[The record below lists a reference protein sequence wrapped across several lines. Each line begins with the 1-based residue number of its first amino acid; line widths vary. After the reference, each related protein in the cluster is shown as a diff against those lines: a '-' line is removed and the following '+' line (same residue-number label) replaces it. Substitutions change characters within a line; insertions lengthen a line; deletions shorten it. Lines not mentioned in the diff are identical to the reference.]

1 MTDIIHGSSRT
12 VPVDNPFFR
21 WWQSVDQWTLVATLG
36 LIVIG
41 LLLSM
46 AASVPLADSNGMP
59 AFYYVNRQAIY
70 GMISF
75 CIIIFLSTTS
85 LSAVRRF
92 GIIGFFLVVI
102 ALALLP
108 IFGTDFGKGAVRW
121 FSLNWL
127 TIQPSEYLKPFFVVF
142 ISWIV
147 AGNIHS
153 NPRAGLMLSFF
164 SMAIC
169 VFLLIMQPDLGQTVV
184 LIGCWVLIHFIVGVS
199 WVFSAV
205 FFTFVATV
213 AFIFIQFSNHVA
225 TRLKTF
231 FSNVIEPTSQMGLVE
246 QAIHS
251 GGFLGVGAGNGKIKW
266 SLPDAHTDF
275 IIAVAIEE
283 FGLIV
288 FIIILTLYVIILLRT
303 LSRLLIE
310 RNPFLL
316 LVGLGLLTIFQT
328 QALINLGVAARLLPT
343 KGMTLPFISYGGSSM
358 VAMGILMGL
367 ILNVTRR
374 RTSENIDSFMGG
386 T

>member
-1 MTDIIHGSSRT
+1 MTDIIHGSSRA

-36 LIVIG
+36 LIVMG

-70 GMISF
+70 GLISF
-75 CIIIFLSTTS
+75 CVIIFLSTTS
-85 LSAVRRF
+85 LSVVRRF

-153 NPRAGLMLSFF
+153 NPRAGLILSFF

-169 VFLLIMQPDLGQTVV
+169 VFLLTMQPDLGQTVV

-199 WVFSAV
+199 WLFSAV
-205 FFTFVATV
+205 FFTFVSTI

-316 LVGLGLLTIFQT
+316 LVGLGLLTIIQT

-367 ILNVTRR
+367 LLNVTRR

>member
-1 MTDIIHGSSRT
+1 MTDIIHGRPRD

-21 WWQSVDQWTLVATLG
+21 WWQSIDQWTLLAALG
-36 LIVIG
+36 LIVTG
-41 LLLSM
+41 LLLQM
-46 AASVPLADSNGMP
+46 AASVPLADSNDMP
-59 AFYYVNRQAIY
+59 TFYYVYRQTIY
-70 GMISF
+70 SIISF
-75 CIIIFLSTTS
+75 SLIVFLSTTS
-85 LSAVRRF
+85 LLVVRRF

-108 IFGTDFGKGAVRW
+108 IFGTDFGKGSVRW
-121 FSLNWL
+121 FSLSWL

-142 ISWIV
+142 VSWIV

-153 NPRAGLMLSFF
+153 NPRAGLILSFF
-164 SMAIC
+164 SMALC
-169 VFLLIMQPDLGQTVV
+169 VFLLTMQPDLGQTVV
-184 LIGCWVLIHFIVGVS
+184 LISCWVLIHFIVGVS
-199 WVFSAV
+199 WLFSVV
-205 FFTFVATV
+205 FFTFVSTV
-213 AFIFIQFSNHVA
+213 GFIFYQFSNHVA
-225 TRLKTF
+225 TRLQTF
-231 FSNVIEPTSQMGLVE
+231 FSNVIEPTSQIGLVE
-246 QAIHS
+246 QAIYS

-288 FIIILTLYVIILLRT
+288 FILILTLFIVILLRT
-303 LSRLLIE
+303 LSRLLTE

-316 LVGLGLLTIFQT
+316 LVGLGLLTIVQT

-358 VAMGILMGL
+358 LAMAILMGL
-367 ILNVTRR
+367 LLNVTRR
-374 RTSENIDSFMGG
+374 RPSESIDSFMGG

>member
-1 MTDIIHGSSRT
+1 M
-12 VPVDNPFFR
+12 
-21 WWQSVDQWTLVATLG
+21 
-36 LIVIG
+36 
-41 LLLSM
+41 
-46 AASVPLADSNGMP
+46 
-59 AFYYVNRQAIY
+59 YKRQ
-70 GMISF
+70 
-75 CIIIFLSTTS
+75 
-85 LSAVRRF
+85 
-92 GIIGFFLVVI
+92 
-102 ALALLP
+102 
-108 IFGTDFGKGAVRW
+108 
-121 FSLNWL
+121 
-127 TIQPSEYLKPFFVVF
+127 
-142 ISWIV
+142 
-147 AGNIHS
+147 
-153 NPRAGLMLSFF
+153 
-164 SMAIC
+164 
-169 VFLLIMQPDLGQTVV
+169 
-184 LIGCWVLIHFIVGVS
+184 IVGVS
-199 WVFSAV
+199 WLFSAV

-231 FSNVIEPTSQMGLVE
+231 FSNVVDPTSQMGLVE

-316 LVGLGLLTIFQT
+316 LVGLGLLTIIQT
-328 QALINLGVAARLLPT
+328 QTFINLGVAARLLPT

-367 ILNVTRR
+367 LLNVTRR

>member
-1 MTDIIHGSSRT
+1 MTDIIHGSSRA

-21 WWQSVDQWTLVATLG
+21 WWQSVDQWTLVASFG
-36 LIVIG
+36 LIVMG

-46 AASVPLADSNGMP
+46 AASVPLADSNDMP
-59 AFYYVNRQAIY
+59 AFYYVHRQAIY
-70 GMISF
+70 GMISLSL
-75 CIIIFLSTTS
+75 IIFLSTTS
-85 LSAVRRF
+85 LSVVRRF

-108 IFGTDFGKGAVRW
+108 FFGTDFGKGAVRW

-153 NPRAGLMLSFF
+153 NPRAGLILSFF

-169 VFLLIMQPDLGQTVV
+169 VSLLTMQPDLGQTVV

-199 WVFSAV
+199 WFFSAV
-205 FFTFVATV
+205 FFTFVSTV
-213 AFIFIQFSNHVA
+213 AFFFIQFSNHVA

-231 FSNVIEPTSQMGLVE
+231 FSNVVDPTSQMGLVE

-251 GGFLGVGAGNGKIKW
+251 GGFLGVGAGNGKIKF

-288 FIIILTLYVIILLRT
+288 FIIILTLYIIILLRT
-303 LSRLLIE
+303 LSRLLVE

-316 LVGLGLLTIFQT
+316 LVGLGLLTIIQT

-367 ILNVTRR
+367 LLNVTRR
-374 RTSENIDSFMGG
+374 RTREDIDSFMGG

>member
-1 MTDIIHGSSRT
+1 MTDIIHGSSRA

-36 LIVIG
+36 LIVMG

-46 AASVPLADSNGMP
+46 AASVPLADSNDMP
-59 AFYYVNRQAIY
+59 AFYYVHRQAIY

-75 CIIIFLSTTS
+75 SLIIFLSTTS
-85 LSAVRRF
+85 LSVVRRF

-153 NPRAGLMLSFF
+153 NPRAGLILSFF

-169 VFLLIMQPDLGQTVV
+169 VSLLTMQPDLGQTVV

-199 WVFSAV
+199 WLFSAV
-205 FFTFVATV
+205 FFTFVSTV
-213 AFIFIQFSNHVA
+213 AFFFIQFSNHVA

-231 FSNVIEPTSQMGLVE
+231 FSNVVDPTSQMGLVE

-288 FIIILTLYVIILLRT
+288 FIIILTLFIIILLRT
-303 LSRLLIE
+303 LSRLLVE

-316 LVGLGLLTIFQT
+316 LVGLGLLTIIQT

-367 ILNVTRR
+367 LLNVTRR
-374 RTSENIDSFMGG
+374 RTSEDIDSFMGG

>member
-1 MTDIIHGSSRT
+1 MTDIIHGSSRA

-21 WWQSVDQWTLVATLG
+21 WWQSVDQWTLVATFG
-36 LIVIG
+36 LIVMG

-46 AASVPLADSNGMP
+46 AASVPLADSNDMP
-59 AFYYVNRQAIY
+59 AFYYVHRQAIY

-75 CIIIFLSTTS
+75 SLIIFLSTTS
-85 LSAVRRF
+85 LSVVRRF

-153 NPRAGLMLSFF
+153 NPRAGLILSFF

-169 VFLLIMQPDLGQTVV
+169 VSLLTMQPDLGQTVV

-199 WVFSAV
+199 WLFSAV
-205 FFTFVATV
+205 FFTFVSTV
-213 AFIFIQFSNHVA
+213 AFFFIQFSNHVA

-231 FSNVIEPTSQMGLVE
+231 FSNVVDPTSQMGLVE

-288 FIIILTLYVIILLRT
+288 FIIILTLYIIILLRT
-303 LSRLLIE
+303 LSRLLVE

-316 LVGLGLLTIFQT
+316 LVGLGLLTIIQT

-367 ILNVTRR
+367 LLNVTRR
-374 RTSENIDSFMGG
+374 RTSEDIDSFMGG

>member
-1 MTDIIHGSSRT
+1 MTDIIHGSSRA

-36 LIVIG
+36 LIVMG

-59 AFYYVNRQAIY
+59 AFYYVKRQAIY

-75 CIIIFLSTTS
+75 CVIIFLSTTS
-85 LSAVRRF
+85 LSVVRRF
-92 GIIGFFLVVI
+92 GIFGFFLVVI

-169 VFLLIMQPDLGQTVV
+169 VFLLTMQPDLGQTVV

-199 WVFSAV
+199 WLFSAV
-205 FFTFVATV
+205 FFTFVSTV
-213 AFIFIQFSNHVA
+213 ALIFIQFSNHVA

-316 LVGLGLLTIFQT
+316 LVGLGLLTIIQT

-367 ILNVTRR
+367 LLNVTRR
-374 RTSENIDSFMGG
+374 RTRENIDSFMGG

>member
-1 MTDIIHGSSRT
+1 MTDIIHGSSRA

-21 WWQSVDQWTLVATLG
+21 WWQSVDQWTLVAALG
-36 LIVIG
+36 LIVMG

-46 AASVPLADSNGMP
+46 AASVPLADSNGLP

-70 GMISF
+70 GFISF
-75 CIIIFLSTTS
+75 CVIIFLSTTS
-85 LSAVRRF
+85 LSVVRRF

-153 NPRAGLMLSFF
+153 NSRAGLILSFF

-169 VFLLIMQPDLGQTVV
+169 VFLLTLQPDLGQTVV

-199 WVFSAV
+199 WLFSAV

-288 FIIILTLYVIILLRT
+288 FIIILTLYIIILLRT

-316 LVGLGLLTIFQT
+316 LVGLGLLTIIQT

-367 ILNVTRR
+367 LLNVTRR
-374 RTSENIDSFMGG
+374 RTSEDIDSFMGG

>member
-1 MTDIIHGSSRT
+1 MTDIIHGSSRA

-21 WWQSVDQWTLVATLG
+21 WWQSVDQWTLVASFG
-36 LIVIG
+36 LIVMG

-46 AASVPLADSNGMP
+46 AASVPLADSNDMP
-59 AFYYVNRQAIY
+59 AFYYVHRQAIY

-75 CIIIFLSTTS
+75 SLIIFLSTTS
-85 LSAVRRF
+85 LSFVRRF

-121 FSLNWL
+121 VSLNWL

-153 NPRAGLMLSFF
+153 NPRAGLILSFF

-169 VFLLIMQPDLGQTVV
+169 VSLLTMQPDLGQTVV
-184 LIGCWVLIHFIVGVS
+184 LIGCWVLIHFIVGIS
-199 WVFSAV
+199 WLFSLV
-205 FFTFVATV
+205 FFSFVSTV
-213 AFIFIQFSNHVA
+213 AFFFIQFSNHVA

-231 FSNVIEPTSQMGLVE
+231 FSNVVDPTSQMGLVE

-288 FIIILTLYVIILLRT
+288 FIIILTLYIIILLRT
-303 LSRLLIE
+303 LSRLLVE
-310 RNPFLL
+310 KRPFLL
-316 LVGLGLLTIFQT
+316 LVGLGLLTIIQT

-367 ILNVTRR
+367 LLNVTRR
-374 RTSENIDSFMGG
+374 RTSEDIDSFMGG

>member
-1 MTDIIHGSSRT
+1 MTDIIHGSSRA
-12 VPVDNPFFR
+12 VPVDNPIFR

-41 LLLSM
+41 LILSM
-46 AASVPLADSNGMP
+46 AASVPLADSNGLP

-70 GMISF
+70 GLISF
-75 CIIIFLSTTS
+75 CVIIFLSTTS
-85 LSAVRRF
+85 VSVVRRF

-153 NPRAGLMLSFF
+153 NSRAGLILSFF

-169 VFLLIMQPDLGQTVV
+169 VFLLTLQPDLGQTVV

-199 WVFSAV
+199 WLFSAV

-225 TRLKTF
+225 TRLETF

-316 LVGLGLLTIFQT
+316 LVGLGLLTIIQAQT
-328 QALINLGVAARLLPT
+328 LINLGVAARLLPT

-367 ILNVTRR
+367 LLNVTRR

>member
-1 MTDIIHGSSRT
+1 MTDIIHGSSRA

-21 WWQSVDQWTLVATLG
+21 WWQSVDQWTLVATFG
-36 LIVIG
+36 LIVMG

-46 AASVPLADSNGMP
+46 AASVPLADSNDMP
-59 AFYYVNRQAIY
+59 AFYYVHRQAIY

-75 CIIIFLSTTS
+75 SLIIFLSTTS
-85 LSAVRRF
+85 LSVVRRF

-169 VFLLIMQPDLGQTVV
+169 VFLLTMQPDLGQTVV

-199 WVFSAV
+199 WLFSAV
-205 FFTFVATV
+205 FFTFVSTV

-316 LVGLGLLTIFQT
+316 LVGLGLLTIIQT

-367 ILNVTRR
+367 LLNVTRR
-374 RTSENIDSFMGG
+374 RTSEDIDSFMGG

>member
-1 MTDIIHGSSRT
+1 MTDIIHGSPPA

-21 WWQSVDQWTLVATLG
+21 WWQSIDQWTLVATLA
-36 LIVIG
+36 LIVTG

-46 AASVPLADSNGMP
+46 AASVPLADSNDMP
-59 AFYYVNRQAIY
+59 TFYYVYRQAIY
-70 GMISF
+70 GVVSF
-75 CIIIFLSTTS
+75 SLILFLSTTS
-85 LSAVRRF
+85 LSYVRRF

-102 ALALLP
+102 ALGLVP

-121 FSLNWL
+121 FSLKWL
-127 TIQPSEYLKPFFVVF
+127 TIQPSEFLKPFFVVF
-142 ISWIV
+142 ISWVV
-147 AGNIHS
+147 AGNVNS
-153 NPRAGLMLSFF
+153 NPRAGLLLSFF
-164 SMAIC
+164 SLSIC
-169 VFLLIMQPDLGQTVV
+169 VFLLILQPDLGQTVV

-199 WVFSAV
+199 WLFSAV
-205 FFTFVATV
+205 FFTFLSTV
-213 AFIFIQFSNHVA
+213 ALIFYQFSNHVA
-225 TRLKTF
+225 GRLKNF
-231 FSNVIEPTSQMGLVE
+231 FSSVIEPTSQIGLVE

-251 GGFLGVGAGNGKIKW
+251 GGFLGVGPGNGKIKW

-288 FIIILTLYVIILLRT
+288 FILILTLFLIILLRT
-303 LSRLLIE
+303 LSRLIIE

-316 LVGLGLLTIFQT
+316 LVGLGLLTIVQA

-343 KGMTLPFISYGGSSM
+343 KGMTLPFVSYGGSSM

-367 ILNVTRR
+367 LLNVTRR

>member
-1 MTDIIHGSSRT
+1 MTDIIHGSSRA

-36 LIVIG
+36 LIVMG

-46 AASVPLADSNGMP
+46 AASVPLADSNDMP
-59 AFYYVNRQAIY
+59 AFYYVYRQAIY

-75 CIIIFLSTTS
+75 SLIIFLSTTS
-85 LSAVRRF
+85 LSVVRRF

-147 AGNIHS
+147 SGNIHS
-153 NPRAGLMLSFF
+153 NPRAGLILSFF

-169 VFLLIMQPDLGQTVV
+169 VFLLTLQPDLGQTVV

-199 WVFSAV
+199 WLFSAV
-205 FFTFVATV
+205 FFIFVSTV
-213 AFIFIQFSNHVA
+213 AFIFYQFSNHVA

-231 FSNVIEPTSQMGLVE
+231 FSNVIDPTSQMGLVE

-288 FIIILTLYVIILLRT
+288 FIIILTLYIIILLRT
-303 LSRLLIE
+303 LSRLLVE

-316 LVGLGLLTIFQT
+316 LVGLGLLTIIQT

-367 ILNVTRR
+367 LLNVTRR
-374 RTSENIDSFMGG
+374 RTSEDIDSFMGG

>member
-1 MTDIIHGSSRT
+1 MTDIIHGSSRA

-21 WWQSVDQWTLVATLG
+21 WWQSIDQWTLVATLA
-36 LIVIG
+36 LIVTG

-46 AASVPLADSNGMP
+46 AASVPLADTNDMP
-59 AFYYVNRQAIY
+59 TFYYVYRQAIY
-70 GMISF
+70 GVISF
-75 CIIIFLSTTS
+75 SLILFLSTTS
-85 LSAVRRF
+85 LSVVRRF
-92 GIIGFFLVVI
+92 GILGFFLVVI

-121 FSLNWL
+121 FSLDWL

-142 ISWIV
+142 ISWVV
-147 AGNIHS
+147 AGNVNS
-153 NPRAGLMLSFF
+153 NPRAGLLLSFF
-164 SMAIC
+164 SLSIC
-169 VFLLIMQPDLGQTVV
+169 VFLLILQPDLGQTVV

-199 WVFSAV
+199 WLFSAV
-205 FFTFVATV
+205 FFTFLSTV
-213 AFIFIQFSNHVA
+213 ALIFYQFSNHVA
-225 TRLKTF
+225 GRLKNF

-246 QAIHS
+246 QAIQS

-288 FIIILTLYVIILLRT
+288 FILILTLFMIILLRT
-303 LSRLLIE
+303 LSRLIIE

-316 LVGLGLLTIFQT
+316 LVGLGLMTIIQA

-358 VAMGILMGL
+358 LAMGILMGL
-367 ILNVTRR
+367 LLNVTRR

>member
-1 MTDIIHGSSRT
+1 MTDIIHGSSRA

-36 LIVIG
+36 LIVMG

-46 AASVPLADSNGMP
+46 AASVPLADSNDMP
-59 AFYYVNRQAIY
+59 AFYYVLRQAIY

-75 CIIIFLSTTS
+75 SLIIFLSTTS
-85 LSAVRRF
+85 LSVVRRF

-153 NPRAGLMLSFF
+153 NPRAGLILSFF

-169 VFLLIMQPDLGQTVV
+169 VSLLTMQPDLGQTVV

-199 WVFSAV
+199 WLFSAV
-205 FFTFVATV
+205 FFTFVSTV
-213 AFIFIQFSNHVA
+213 AFFFIQFSNHVA

-231 FSNVIEPTSQMGLVE
+231 FSNVVDPTSQMGLVE

-288 FIIILTLYVIILLRT
+288 FIIILTLYIIILLRT
-303 LSRLLIE
+303 LSRLLVE

-316 LVGLGLLTIFQT
+316 LVGLGLLTIIQT

-367 ILNVTRR
+367 LLNVTRR
-374 RTSENIDSFMGG
+374 RTSEDIDSFMGG

>member
-1 MTDIIHGSSRT
+1 MTDIIHGSSRA

-46 AASVPLADSNGMP
+46 AASVPLADSNGKP

-70 GMISF
+70 GIVSF
-75 CIIIFLSTTS
+75 CVIIFLSTTS
-85 LSAVRRF
+85 LSVVRRS

-153 NPRAGLMLSFF
+153 NPRVGLILSFF

-169 VFLLIMQPDLGQTVV
+169 VSLLTMQPDLGQTVV

-199 WVFSAV
+199 WLFSAV
-205 FFTFVATV
+205 FFTFVSTV
-213 AFIFIQFSNHVA
+213 AFFFIQFSNHVA

-316 LVGLGLLTIFQT
+316 LVGLGLLTIIQT

-367 ILNVTRR
+367 LLNVTRR

>member
-1 MTDIIHGSSRT
+1 MTDIIHGSSRA

-21 WWQSVDQWTLVATLG
+21 WWQSVDQWTLIATLG
-36 LIVIG
+36 LIVMG

-70 GMISF
+70 GITSF

-85 LSAVRRF
+85 LSVVRRF

-102 ALALLP
+102 ALAFLP

-127 TIQPSEYLKPFFVVF
+127 TIQPSEYLKPFFVIF

-153 NPRAGLMLSFF
+153 NPKAGLILSFF

-169 VFLLIMQPDLGQTVV
+169 VFLLTMQPDLGQTVV

-199 WVFSAV
+199 WLFSAV
-205 FFTFVATV
+205 FFTFVSTV

-316 LVGLGLLTIFQT
+316 LVGLGLLTIIQT

-367 ILNVTRR
+367 LLNVTRR

>member
-1 MTDIIHGSSRT
+1 MTDIIHGSSRA

-36 LIVIG
+36 LIVMG

-46 AASVPLADSNGMP
+46 AASVPLADSNGLP

-70 GMISF
+70 GFISF
-75 CIIIFLSTTS
+75 CVIIFLSTTS
-85 LSAVRRF
+85 VPVVRRF
-92 GIIGFFLVVI
+92 GITGFFLVVI

-153 NPRAGLMLSFF
+153 NSRAGLILSFF

-169 VFLLIMQPDLGQTVV
+169 VFLLTLQPDLGQTVV

-199 WVFSAV
+199 WLFSAV
-205 FFTFVATV
+205 FFTFVSTV
-213 AFIFIQFSNHVA
+213 ALIFIQFSNHVA

-316 LVGLGLLTIFQT
+316 LVGLGLLTIIQT

-367 ILNVTRR
+367 LLNVTRR

>member
-1 MTDIIHGSSRT
+1 MTDIIHGSSRA

-36 LIVIG
+36 LIVMG

-70 GMISF
+70 GIISF
-75 CIIIFLSTTS
+75 CVIIFLSTTS
-85 LSAVRRF
+85 LSVVRRF

-147 AGNIHS
+147 AGNIHN
-153 NPRAGLMLSFF
+153 NPRAGLILSFF
-164 SMAIC
+164 TMAIC
-169 VFLLIMQPDLGQTVV
+169 VFLLTMQPDLGQTVV

-199 WVFSAV
+199 WLFSAV
-205 FFTFVATV
+205 FFTFVSTV
-213 AFIFIQFSNHVA
+213 AFFFIQFSNHVA

-316 LVGLGLLTIFQT
+316 LVGLGLLTIIQT

-367 ILNVTRR
+367 LLNVTRR

>member
-1 MTDIIHGSSRT
+1 MTDIIHGSSRA

-36 LIVIG
+36 LIVMG

-75 CIIIFLSTTS
+75 CVIIFLSTTS
-85 LSAVRRF
+85 LSVLRRF

-108 IFGTDFGKGAVRW
+108 FFGTDFGKGAVRW

-153 NPRAGLMLSFF
+153 NSRAGLILSFF

-169 VFLLIMQPDLGQTVV
+169 VFLLTLQPDLGQTVV

-199 WVFSAV
+199 WLFSAV
-205 FFTFVATV
+205 FFTFVSTV

-316 LVGLGLLTIFQT
+316 LVGLGLLTIIQT

-367 ILNVTRR
+367 LLNVTRR

>member
-1 MTDIIHGSSRT
+1 MTDIIHGSSRA

-36 LIVIG
+36 LIVMG

-46 AASVPLADSNGMP
+46 AASVPLADSNDMP
-59 AFYYVNRQAIY
+59 AFYYVHRQAIY
-70 GMISF
+70 GIISF
-75 CIIIFLSTTS
+75 SLIIFLSTTS
-85 LSAVRRF
+85 LSVVRRF

-127 TIQPSEYLKPFFVVF
+127 TIQPSEYLKPFFVIF

-153 NPRAGLMLSFF
+153 NPRAGLILSFF

-169 VFLLIMQPDLGQTVV
+169 VFLLTMQPDLGQTVV

-199 WVFSAV
+199 WLFSAV

-213 AFIFIQFSNHVA
+213 AFFFIQFSNHVA
-225 TRLKTF
+225 TRLETF
-231 FSNVIEPTSQMGLVE
+231 FSSVIEPTSQMGLVE

-288 FIIILTLYVIILLRT
+288 FIIILILYVIILLRT

-316 LVGLGLLTIFQT
+316 LVGLGLLTIIQT
-328 QALINLGVAARLLPT
+328 QTLINLGVAARLLPT

-367 ILNVTRR
+367 LLNVTRR

>member
-1 MTDIIHGSSRT
+1 MTAIIHGSSRA

-36 LIVIG
+36 LIVMG

-46 AASVPLADSNGMP
+46 AASVPLADSNDMP
-59 AFYYVNRQAIY
+59 AFYYVYRQAIY

-75 CIIIFLSTTS
+75 SLIIFLSTTS
-85 LSAVRRF
+85 LSVVRRF

-102 ALALLP
+102 ALAFLP

-153 NPRAGLMLSFF
+153 NPRAGLILSFF
-164 SMAIC
+164 SMVIC
-169 VFLLIMQPDLGQTVV
+169 VFLLTMQPDLGQTVV

-199 WVFSAV
+199 WLFSAV
-205 FFTFVATV
+205 FFMFVSTV
-213 AFIFIQFSNHVA
+213 ALVFYQFSNHVA
-225 TRLKTF
+225 TRLQNF
-231 FSNVIEPTSQMGLVE
+231 FSNVIEPTSQIGLVE

-288 FIIILTLYVIILLRT
+288 FILILTLFMIILLRT
-303 LSRLLIE
+303 LSRLIIE
-310 RNPFLL
+310 KNPFLL
-316 LVGLGLLTIFQT
+316 LVGIGLLTIIQA

-343 KGMTLPFISYGGSSM
+343 KGMTLPFVSYGGSSM

-367 ILNVTRR
+367 LLNVTRR
-374 RTSENIDSFMGG
+374 RTSGNINSFMGG

>member
-1 MTDIIHGSSRT
+1 MTDIIHGSPPA

-21 WWQSVDQWTLVATLG
+21 WWQSIDQWTLVATLA
-36 LIVIG
+36 LIVTG

-46 AASVPLADSNGMP
+46 AASVPLADSNDMP
-59 AFYYVNRQAIY
+59 TFYYVYRQAIY
-70 GMISF
+70 GVVSF
-75 CIIIFLSTTS
+75 SLILFLSTTS
-85 LSAVRRF
+85 LSYVRRL
-92 GIIGFFLVVI
+92 GIVGFFLVVI
-102 ALALLP
+102 ALALVP

-121 FSLNWL
+121 FSLKWL

-142 ISWIV
+142 ISWVV
-147 AGNIHS
+147 AGNVNS
-153 NPRAGLMLSFF
+153 NPRAGLLLSFF
-164 SMAIC
+164 SLSIC
-169 VFLLIMQPDLGQTVV
+169 VFLLILQPDLGQTVV

-199 WVFSAV
+199 WLFSAV
-205 FFTFVATV
+205 FFTFLSTV
-213 AFIFIQFSNHVA
+213 ALIFYQFSNHVA
-225 TRLKTF
+225 GRLKNF
-231 FSNVIEPTSQMGLVE
+231 FSSVIEPTSQIGLVE

-251 GGFLGVGAGNGKIKW
+251 GGFLGVGPGNGKIKW

-288 FIIILTLYVIILLRT
+288 FILILTLFLIILLRT
-303 LSRLLIE
+303 LSRLIIE

-316 LVGLGLLTIFQT
+316 LVGLGLLTIVQA

-343 KGMTLPFISYGGSSM
+343 KGMTLPFVSYGGSSM

-367 ILNVTRR
+367 LLNVTRR
-374 RTSENIDSFMGG
+374 RTSGNINSFMGG

>member
-1 MTDIIHGSSRT
+1 MTDIIHGSSRA

-21 WWQSVDQWTLVATLG
+21 WWQSVDQWTLIATFG
-36 LIVIG
+36 LIVMG

-46 AASVPLADSNGMP
+46 AASVPLADSNDIP
-59 AFYYVNRQAIY
+59 AFYYVHRQAIY
-70 GMISF
+70 GVISF
-75 CIIIFLSTTS
+75 SLIIFLSTTS
-85 LSAVRRF
+85 LSVVRRF

-153 NPRAGLMLSFF
+153 NPRAGLILSFF

-169 VFLLIMQPDLGQTVV
+169 VFLLTMQPDLGQTVV

-199 WVFSAV
+199 WLFSLV
-205 FFTFVATV
+205 FFTFVSTV
-213 AFIFIQFSNHVA
+213 AFFFIQFSNHVA

-231 FSNVIEPTSQMGLVE
+231 FSNVVDPTSQMGLVE

-288 FIIILTLYVIILLRT
+288 FIIILTLYIIILLRT
-303 LSRLLIE
+303 LSRLLVE

-316 LVGLGLLTIFQT
+316 LVGLGLLTIIQT

-367 ILNVTRR
+367 LLNVTRR

>member
-1 MTDIIHGSSRT
+1 M
-12 VPVDNPFFR
+12 
-21 WWQSVDQWTLVATLG
+21 
-36 LIVIG
+36 
-41 LLLSM
+41 
-46 AASVPLADSNGMP
+46 
-59 AFYYVNRQAIY
+59 
-70 GMISF
+70 
-75 CIIIFLSTTS
+75 
-85 LSAVRRF
+85 
-92 GIIGFFLVVI
+92 
-102 ALALLP
+102 
-108 IFGTDFGKGAVRW
+108 RW
-121 FSLNWL
+121 FSFNWL

-153 NPRAGLMLSFF
+153 NSRAGLILSFF

-169 VFLLIMQPDLGQTVV
+169 VFLLTIQPDLGQTVV

-199 WVFSAV
+199 WLFSAV
-205 FFTFVATV
+205 FFIFVSTI
-213 AFIFIQFSNHVA
+213 AFIFYEFSNHVA

-303 LSRLLIE
+303 LSRLLVE

-316 LVGLGLLTIFQT
+316 LVGLGLLTIIQT

-367 ILNVTRR
+367 LINVTRR

>member
-1 MTDIIHGSSRT
+1 MTDIIHGSPRA
-12 VPVDNPFFR
+12 VPVDNPIFR
-21 WWQSVDQWTLVATLG
+21 WWQSVDQWTLVSTLI
-36 LIVIG
+36 LIVMG

-46 AASVPLADSNGMP
+46 AASVPLADSNDMP
-59 AFYYVNRQAIY
+59 AFYYVYRQAIY
-70 GMISF
+70 GVISF
-75 CIIIFLSTTS
+75 SLIVFLSTTN
-85 LSAVRRF
+85 LSFVRRL

-142 ISWIV
+142 VSWVV
-147 AGNIHS
+147 AGNIKS
-153 NPRAGLMLSFF
+153 NPRAGLFLSFS

-169 VFLLIMQPDLGQTVV
+169 VFLLTMQPDLGQTVV

-199 WVFSAV
+199 WIFSAV
-205 FFTFVATV
+205 FFTFASTV
-213 AFIFIQFSNHVA
+213 ALIFYHFSNHVA
-225 TRLKTF
+225 TRLQTF

-288 FIIILTLYVIILLRT
+288 FILILILYIVILLRT

-316 LVGLGLLTIFQT
+316 LVGLGLLTIIQT

-367 ILNVTRR
+367 LLNVTRR

>member
-1 MTDIIHGSSRT
+1 MTDIIHGSSRA

-41 LLLSM
+41 LLLTM
-46 AASVPLADSNGMP
+46 AASVPLADSNDMP
-59 AFYYVNRQAIY
+59 AFFYVYRQAIY

-75 CIIIFLSTTS
+75 SLIIFLSTTS
-85 LSAVRRF
+85 LSVVRRF

-153 NPRAGLMLSFF
+153 NPRAGLILSFF
-164 SMAIC
+164 SMVIC
-169 VFLLIMQPDLGQTVV
+169 VSLLTMQPDLGQTVV

-199 WVFSAV
+199 WLFSAV
-205 FFTFVATV
+205 FFTFVSTV
-213 AFIFIQFSNHVA
+213 AFFFIQFSNHVA

-231 FSNVIEPTSQMGLVE
+231 FSNVVDPTSQMGLVE

-288 FIIILTLYVIILLRT
+288 FIIILTLYIIILLRT
-303 LSRLLIE
+303 LSRLLVE

-316 LVGLGLLTIFQT
+316 LVGLGLLTIIQT

-367 ILNVTRR
+367 LLNVTRR
-374 RTSENIDSFMGG
+374 RTSEDIDSFMGG

>member
-1 MTDIIHGSSRT
+1 MTDIIHGSSRA

-21 WWQSVDQWTLVATLG
+21 WWQSVDQWTLVATFC
-36 LIVIG
+36 LIVMG

-70 GMISF
+70 GIISF
-75 CIIIFLSTTS
+75 CAIIFLSTTS
-85 LSAVRRF
+85 LSVVRRF

-153 NPRAGLMLSFF
+153 NPRAGLILSFF
-164 SMAIC
+164 SMVIC
-169 VFLLIMQPDLGQTVV
+169 VFLLTMQPDLGQTVV
-184 LIGCWVLIHFIVGVS
+184 LIGWWVLIHFIVGGS
-199 WVFSAV
+199 WLFSAV
-205 FFTFVATV
+205 FFTFVTTV

-316 LVGLGLLTIFQT
+316 LVGLGLLTIIQT
-328 QALINLGVAARLLPT
+328 QTLINLGVAARLLPT

-367 ILNVTRR
+367 LLNVTRR

>member
-1 MTDIIHGSSRT
+1 MTDIIHGSSRA

-46 AASVPLADSNGMP
+46 AASVPLADSNGKP

-70 GMISF
+70 GIVSF
-75 CIIIFLSTTS
+75 CVIIFLSTTS
-85 LSAVRRF
+85 LSVVRRS

-153 NPRAGLMLSFF
+153 NPRAGLILSFF

-169 VFLLIMQPDLGQTVV
+169 VFLLTMQPDLGQTVV

-199 WVFSAV
+199 WLFSAV
-205 FFTFVATV
+205 FFIFVATV

-316 LVGLGLLTIFQT
+316 LVGLGLLTIIQT

-367 ILNVTRR
+367 LLNVTRR